1 MKKNALALLSLAGLK
16 EPIRELLVAA
26 RRVTHIPRYRAYRF
40 KWKVIRLFAVR
51 FLSTFFNFSSK
62 SDLDYLLSFFRVF
75 STNRELVRIGSPQD
89 GGYLVP
95 NDLKGIAANISLGVG
110 NDSNFEAAL
119 ADLGIPSFMADG
131 SVEGPALDSEL
142 FHFRKL
148 YIGDGP
154 GEEWVSFEEYLDHVD
169 VYGDLI
175 LSMDIEGGEYDVLS
189 DISPNILRRFRII
202 TIEFHDLDLIFLRNN
217 LVQVLKI
224 VRKLTAEHT
233 MVHLHP
239 NTLVPLVKYLG
250 IGIPPVLEITLL
262 RNDRIERLENVAVL
276 PNELDRK
283 NAPWTREIYLQ
294 PEWYR

>member
-1 MKKNALALLSLAGLK
+1 MKKRVVTLLRFAGL
-16 EPIRELLVAA
+16 EMAIRELLVAT
-26 RRVTHIPRYRAYRF
+26 RRVTHVPRYRAYRF
-40 KWKVIRLFAVR
+40 KWKAIRFFAIK
-51 FLSTFFNFSSK
+51 FLSSFFNFSSK
-62 SDLDYLLSFFRVF
+62 SDLDYFLSFFRVF
-75 STNRELVRIGSPQD
+75 STNKELVRIGSPQD

-131 SVEGPALDSEL
+131 SVEGPALDREL
-142 FHFRKL
+142 FDFRKL

-154 GEEWVSFEEYLDHVD
+154 SGEWVSFEKYLEDVD

-175 LSMDIEGGEYDVLS
+175 LAMDIEGGEYDVLS
-189 DISPNILRRFRII
+189 DISLDVLRRFRII
-202 TIEFHDLDLIFLRNN
+202 TIEFHDLDLIFLKNN

-224 VRKLTAEHT
+224 VRKLTVEHT

-239 NTLVPLVKYLG
+239 NTLVPIVKYLG
-250 IGIPPVLEITLL
+250 IDIPPVLEITLL
-262 RNDRIERLENVAVL
+262 RNDRIERLEEVAFL